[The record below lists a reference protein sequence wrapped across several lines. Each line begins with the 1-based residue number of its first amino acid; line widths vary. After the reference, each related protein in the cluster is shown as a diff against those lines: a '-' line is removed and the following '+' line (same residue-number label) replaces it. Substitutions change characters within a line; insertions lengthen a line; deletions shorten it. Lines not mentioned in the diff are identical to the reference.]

1 MPTSTLIFTIIGAA
15 HTSALLM
22 RFIEWLDAPPR
33 TKKAPH
39 PGKPTKAVRV

>member
-1 MPTSTLIFTIIGAA
+1 MPTSTLVLTIIGAA
-15 HTSALLM
+15 QVSTLIM

-39 PGKPTKAVRV
+39 PEKPTKAVRV